1 MKYKVGDR
9 VRVMTVEE
17 AINSGMRL
25 YKSDVDALNV
35 FGGGEYE
42 IQQVGVLH
50 SIHEII
56 YTYIF
61 RKEVDE
67 IHRRVSASIDERFLS
82 PVISTDKFLMDEID
96 INAYNRFMFGENNG
110 TQ

>member
-17 AINSGMRL
+17 AMNSGVCL
-25 YKSDVDALNV
+25 YSSDVDVLNV

-50 SIHEII
+50 RIHEIT

-61 RKEVDE
+61 HKEVDK

-82 PVISTDKFLMDEID
+82 SVISTDEFSMDEID